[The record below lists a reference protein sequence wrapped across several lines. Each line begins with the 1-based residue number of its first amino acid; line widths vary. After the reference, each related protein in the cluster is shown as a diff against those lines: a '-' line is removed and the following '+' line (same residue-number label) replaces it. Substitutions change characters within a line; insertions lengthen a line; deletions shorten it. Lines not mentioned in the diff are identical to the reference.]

1 MEPQKLVQAVKKLKD
16 NGHPAYKNIQIDE
29 NFHLREPDA
38 PQDLKEAEEQSDT
51 AGSQTDKAKDDKS
64 KPSKLSSVQEHTFD
78 YKGNTSMSAN
88 APEVAMKVNTTKE
101 AINVKPNRQKT
112 SSVSIAPGENKI
124 PSSFL
129 RNKSWDVN
137 AFPCLHPSGRFGLA
151 HEREQ
156 KLSTQVS
163 DHIWYTFGITV
174 KTAFQGMICI
184 KTINAR
190 LKAVFI

>member
-1 MEPQKLVQAVKKLKD
+1 MEPQKLVQAVKRLKE

-29 NFHLREPDA
+29 HFYERYPDA
-38 PQDLKEAEEQSDT
+38 PEDPKESEEQSDT
-51 AGSQTDKAKDDKS
+51 ESNLRDKAKDDKS
-64 KPSKLSSVQEHTFD
+64 KPSKLSSVQEHTFE
-78 YKGNTSMSAN
+78 YQGNTSMSAN
-88 APEVAMKVNTTKE
+88 APEVAMRVNTTKE

-112 SSVSIAPGENKI
+112 SSVPIAPGENKI

-137 AFPCLHPSGRFGLA
+137 AFPCLHPSGKFGLA

-184 KTINAR
+184 NAIKAS